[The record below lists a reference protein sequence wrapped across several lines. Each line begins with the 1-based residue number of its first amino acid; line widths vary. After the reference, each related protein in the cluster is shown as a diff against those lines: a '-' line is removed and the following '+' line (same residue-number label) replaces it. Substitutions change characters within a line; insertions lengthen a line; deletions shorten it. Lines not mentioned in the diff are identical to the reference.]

1 MCLVQVFL
9 YVGLVLCYSNMFG
22 ILLHCRLLRSGRW
35 DEAQVMLLHRTTI
48 YPNEAQSWRRLSLVM
63 YQMGHLDLANTARY
77 TAFELGIGQGG
88 YGGSQ
93 A

>member
-1 MCLVQVFL
+1 MKDKIYVLTVFL
-9 YVGLVLCYSNMFG
+9 
-22 ILLHCRLLRSGRW
+22 LLTFSDAFSQTVINTESTLNKIDSTFHLFLDAMG
-35 DEAQVMLLHRTTI
+35 D
-48 YPNEAQSWRRLSLVM
+48 
-63 YQMGHLDLANTARY
+63 YQKGNIELANTARY

>member
-1 MCLVQVFL
+1 
-9 YVGLVLCYSNMFG
+9 
-22 ILLHCRLLRSGRW
+22 
-35 DEAQVMLLHRTTI
+35 MLLHRTTT
-48 YPNEAQSWRRLSLVM
+48 YPNEAQSWRRLALLM
-63 YQMGHLDLANTARY
+63 HQKGHMELANSARF